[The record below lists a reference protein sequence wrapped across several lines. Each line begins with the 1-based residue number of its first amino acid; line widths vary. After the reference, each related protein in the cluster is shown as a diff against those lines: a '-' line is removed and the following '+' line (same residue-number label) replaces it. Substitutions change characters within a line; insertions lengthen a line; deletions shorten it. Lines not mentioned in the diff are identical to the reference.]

1 MKNNFSNIKKIL
13 GFVGLLFLGLCSLPF
28 LTLISSESE
37 PKLTKTEQNIVWL
50 QSSCIEAGYLSLGD
64 ADVKRIPVFKN
75 MVDNAI
81 DVNKKRLKEYEGRI
95 GFKEW
100 KEKGE
105 QQAKNYSGM
114 ERGILIRNACN

>member
-1 MKNNFSNIKKIL
+1 MNTNFSKAKKIL
-13 GFVGLLFLGLCSLPF
+13 GFVFLLFLGLCSLPF
-28 LTLISSESE
+28 LISSESD

-64 ADVKRIPVFKN
+64 ADVKRIPALKSI
-75 MVDNAI
+75 VDNAI
-81 DVNKKRLKEYEGRI
+81 DVNKKRQKQYEGRI

-114 ERGILIRNACN
+114 ERGLLIRNACN

>member
-1 MKNNFSNIKKIL
+1 MNANFSKIKKIL
-13 GFVGLLFLGLCSLPF
+13 IFVSLLFLGLCSLPF

-50 QSSCIEAGYLSLGD
+50 QSSCIEAGYLALGD
-64 ADVKRIPVFKN
+64 ADVKRIPVLKN
-75 MVDNAI
+75 IVDNAI
-81 DVNKKRLKEYEGRI
+81 DVNKKRQKEYEGRI

-114 ERGILIRNACN
+114 ERGLLIRNACN